1 MKNFQSTTEGT
12 WIELL
17 QVKLT
22 QEQTT
27 LLSSTNEEDRVAKQ
41 ELSLLL
47 KSQKENVVSD
57 EKSLTLTNFYNTVKP
72 VLKETDTYELISADL
87 LEKVEGV
94 FIGILNCRVNGEH
107 KQIRF

>member
-27 LLSSTNEEDRVAKQ
+27 LLSSTNEEDIETKNILLQ
-41 ELSLLL
+41 ET
-47 KSQKENVVSD
+47 KSQKKDVINESKVLS
-57 EKSLTLTNFYNTVKP
+57 LTNFYNTVKP